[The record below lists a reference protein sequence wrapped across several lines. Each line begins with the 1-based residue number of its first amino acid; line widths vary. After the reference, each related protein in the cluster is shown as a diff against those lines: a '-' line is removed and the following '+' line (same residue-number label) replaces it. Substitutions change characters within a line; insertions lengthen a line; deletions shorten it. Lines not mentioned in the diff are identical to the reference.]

1 MAVIS
6 KAIDFL
12 SKPEVMTGVGV
23 VFMVLKAISNQKAS
37 ESANILMKLVAKGQA
52 ALDMVAGAIGL
63 LRRGLDAIMGILESL
78 VKSDGM
84 LGKK

>member
-1 MAVIS
+1 MALIS

-23 VFMVLKAISNQKAS
+23 VFMVLKAISNEKAS
-37 ESANILMKLVAKGQA
+37 ASANIIMKLVAKAQGL
-52 ALDMVAGAIGL
+52 LDMVAGAIGL
-63 LRRGLDAIMGILESL
+63 IRKALDALMGILESL